1 MLSWNPVID
10 FHPKI
15 SQNLHLNIRCMNPK
29 NCEYCKEIEARHIG
43 TKYKICGYCMQPVTE
58 EQQQVQQPQQE
69 IIVGKESASLL
80 TTSGVTAL
88 AIFGFEISV
97 FNSLLIGLLSA
108 VILVG
113 MVKPAILV
121 LKSFGVLGL
130 FLLFADKMVDLI
142 VYFVHQVNIYF
153 KLTKEISNQKTIT
166 IIQDLITTYS

>member
-1 MLSWNPVID
+1 
-10 FHPKI
+10 
-15 SQNLHLNIRCMNPK
+15 MNYK
-29 NCEYCKEIEARHIG
+29 NCEYCKDIEAKHIG
-43 TKYKICGYCMQPVTE
+43 SKFKICGYCMQPVDNKQIE
-58 EQQQVQQPQQE
+58 NEPVHQE
-69 IIVGKESASLL
+69 MIVGKESASLL

-113 MVKPAILV
+113 MVKPALLV

-142 VYFVHQVNIYF
+142 VYFVNQVQIYF
-153 KLTKEISNQKTIT
+153 QLTQEFSNQKAIALL
-166 IIQDLITTYS
+166 QDLIISYS